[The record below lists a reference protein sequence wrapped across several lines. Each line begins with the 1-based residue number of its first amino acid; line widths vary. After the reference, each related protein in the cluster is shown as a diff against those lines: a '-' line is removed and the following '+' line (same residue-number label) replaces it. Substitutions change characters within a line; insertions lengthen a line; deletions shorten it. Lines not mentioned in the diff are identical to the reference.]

1 MKGLLIQ
8 EFKTLFKSPA
18 AISILLIPIVMIVG
32 LGYLLPS
39 AWIIPSAIT
48 IGIVGA
54 VLLYFGGS
62 LEEIK
67 RTSFM
72 KSISLTRLNKFTF
85 LATKILFS
93 IFISLFSVLW
103 VLFFSWIFT
112 EPITFLASNFSTLIP
127 PSKPSIE
134 NLNDAVIA
142 LINSISEG
150 ADFSSLLKSG
160 KLMDIIIYVPFKI
173 NWEKINWV
181 AMLYAG
187 IITIIISIS
196 IAFVFVSF
204 SKSSLSFYLM
214 SFGYLIS
221 MILFGGV
228 VMPSFLI
235 DKETNG
241 WFTTL
246 YYFIPN
252 YYTNNVMATSFGSS
266 LGQMVDNIT
275 DKIDILSENIDQVVE
290 VISNKLSSWGDI
302 DEGKDSFIYL
312 IDNIVNPL
320 IDWLGISGKIPDV
333 LAVGGEYLWK
343 GGLIIQLHKWWNGL
357 WISGVAQVNHNIII
371 SSDLPDLPDINL
383 SKSLQNIVKDLSN
396 NTDQIRIFIEIL
408 DQKILPKLDLM
419 FNTAQWWDY
428 IVPWLETAIF
438 LGISTKFFKWS

>member
-18 AISILLIPIVMIVG
+18 AISILLIPIVLMVG

-39 AWIIPSAIT
+39 AWIVPSAIT

-93 IFISLFSVLW
+93 VFISLFSVLW
-103 VLFFSWIFT
+103 VLFFAWIFT
-112 EPITFLASNFSTLIP
+112 EPIPFLATNFSNLIP
-127 PSKPSIE
+127 Y
-134 NLNDAVIA
+134 N
-142 LINSISEG
+142 EG
-150 ADFSSLLKSG
+150 ADVMNLVTQ
-160 KLMDIIIYVPFKI
+160 IPFVIKWDKI
-173 NWEKINWV
+173 NWI

-187 IITIIISIS
+187 IMTIVVSIS
-196 IAFVFVSF
+196 IAFVFVAF

-214 SFGYLIS
+214 SFGYLLA

-241 WFTTL
+241 WFTSL
-246 YYFIPN
+246 YYFVPN
-252 YYTNNVMATSFGSS
+252 FYTNNVMATSFGSS
-266 LGQMVDNIT
+266 MGAMVHT
-275 DKIDILSENIDQVVE
+275 LTGKIDILAKNIDAAVTWLSDRFIELGEFGKAQGLQAFNYIVNEIIDPIAQIIDPQIDLNPGDFPVIQTSFIAIWPVIRE
-290 VISNKLSSWGDI
+290 KVIELSGKTEEISIFISN
-302 DEGKDSFIYL
+302 
-312 IDNIVNPL
+312 IVQFL
-320 IDWLGISGKIPDV
+320 Q
-333 LAVGGEYLWK
+333 
-343 GGLIIQLHKWWNGL
+343 IQ
-357 WISGVAQVNHNIII
+357 V
-371 SSDLPDLPDINL
+371 
-383 SKSLQNIVKDLSN
+383 
-396 NTDQIRIFIEIL
+396 
-408 DQKILPKLDLM
+408 LPKLDDM

-428 IVPWLETAIF
+428 IVPWLESALFLAIA
-438 LGISTKFFKWS
+438 TKFFKWS